1 MVKRFRTT
9 TALAGV
15 DLDVEEATV
24 FGLLG
29 PNGAGK
35 TTLVRILATLLAPDA
50 GRAEV
55 FGRDVVQDPAGVR
68 ELLGLTGQFAAVDEM
83 LTGRENLQMFGRL
96 FDLSAA
102 EARRRGNELL
112 ERFELADAADRPART
127 YSGGMRRRLDLA
139 SSLLTRPR
147 VLFLDEPTTGLDPRS
162 RIEIWS
168 VVRELVHDGTTLLL
182 TTQYLEEA
190 DQLAEQIA
198 VIDHGRVIAQGTGS
212 ELKDRVGGQI
222 LEVELVSAGER
233 ENARAALAG
242 IGCGEP
248 EPGERLAQLTIPA
261 PRDGLEM
268 IEDAASA
275 LRKAQIAVSDLGLR
289 RPTLDDVFLQLT
301 GAPPSENGA
310 GADTATGNGQ
320 PTAATAGGQPSAAT
334 PSALGVRAPAAPR
347 YPARRPSRW
356 WRVSPRELRGD
367 ITDARVVSAR
377 NLRHF
382 VRQPDLLVFSTIQP
396 IMFVLL
402 FTYVFGGAISHS
414 LPPGVSYID
423 YLLPGILVQSVTFR
437 ASMTAI
443 GLTDDLK
450 LGVIDRFRSMPM
462 ARSAVLIGRTAA
474 DLVRN
479 VLIILLMIIVGY
491 IIGFRFQAGV
501 VQAVGC
507 VALVTGFGLALS
519 WIFAFVALTVRSA
532 EAAQSAGFVVLF
544 PLVFASSVF
553 VPVSTLP
560 SWLQA
565 IAKVSPVTLTAN
577 AARSLSLVPGNTIVP
592 RRRHRLDHRPPGR
605 VHPTLGVALPPHDI
619 APLHDRPSGMLT
631 MTFRV
636 NFPTDRFQ

>member
-1 MVKRFRTT
+1 MPAVHVEGLIKRFGET

-15 DLDVEEATV
+15 DLDVDEGTV

-35 TTLVRILATLLAPDA
+35 TTLVRVLATLLVPDG

-55 FGRDVVQDPAGVR
+55 FGRDVVQDPSGVR

-96 FDLSAA
+96 FDLSAQDS
-102 EARRRGNELL
+102 RRRANELL
-112 ERFELADAADRPART
+112 ERFDLADAGDRRAGT

-147 VLFLDEPTTGLDPRS
+147 MLFLDEPTTGLDPRS

-168 VVRELVHDGTTLLL
+168 VVRELVQQGMTLLL

-190 DQLAEQIA
+190 DQLADQIA
-198 VIDHGRVIAQGTGS
+198 VIDHGRVIARGTGN
-212 ELKDRVGGQI
+212 ELKDQVGGQV
-222 LEVELVSAGER
+222 LEVELMSAAQR
-233 ENARAALAG
+233 DNAQAALAG
-242 IGCGEP
+242 IGCGGP
-248 EPGERLAQLTIPA
+248 EPGERLAQLTLPA

-268 IEDAASA
+268 IEEAAAA
-275 LRKAQIAVSDLGLR
+275 LRRAGIAVSDLGLR

-301 GAPPSENGA
+301 GAPPGEDGSA
-310 GADTATGNGQ
+310 APVSAGNGQ
-320 PTAATAGGQPSAAT
+320 PRSAPAGPLLAASPLAPGPDANGSAA
-334 PSALGVRAPAAPR
+334 LRRVPAG
-347 YPARRPSRW
+347 W
-356 WRVSPRELRGD
+356 LRGAA
-367 ITDARVVSAR
+367 TDARVVSGR

-382 VRQPDLLVFSTIQP
+382 IRQPDLLVFSTIKP

-443 GLTDDLK
+443 GLADDLK

-479 VLIILLMIIVGY
+479 VLIVLLMIVVGY
-491 IIGFRFQAGV
+491 IIGFRFQAGIP
-501 VQAVGC
+501 QAIACIAIVS
-507 VALVTGFGLALS
+507 AFGLALS
-519 WIFAFVALTVRSA
+519 WIFAFIAFTVRSG

-553 VPVSTLP
+553 VPVSSMP

-565 IAKVSPVTLTAN
+565 FAKVSPVTLTAN
-577 AARSLSLVPGNTIVP
+577 AARSLALVPAAPSSLGGAIAWSAAILAVFIP
-592 RRRHRLDHRPPGR
+592 FSVWRYRRM
-605 VHPTLGVALPPHDI
+605 
-619 APLHDRPSGMLT
+619 S
-631 MTFRV
+631 
-636 NFPTDRFQ
+636 

>member
-1 MVKRFRTT
+1 MADPAVHVEGVVKRFRAT

-15 DLDVEEATV
+15 DLDVQEATV

-35 TTLVRILATLLAPDA
+35 TTLVRVLATLLAPDA
-50 GRAEV
+50 GRAEI
-55 FGRDVVQDPAGVR
+55 FGRDVVRDPAGVR
-68 ELLGLTGQFAAVDEM
+68 ELMGLTGQFAAVDEM

-102 EARRRGNELL
+102 EARRRANELL
-112 ERFELADAADRPART
+112 ERFDLADAADRPART

-168 VVRELVHDGTTLLL
+168 VVRELVREGTTLLL

-222 LEVELVSAGER
+222 LEVELVRAAER
-233 ENARAALAG
+233 DSARAALAG

-248 EPGERLAQLTIPA
+248 EPGERVAQLTLPA

-275 LRKAQIAVSDLGLR
+275 LRKAGIAVSDLGLR

-310 GADTATGNGQ
+310 GAQDGNG
-320 PTAATAGGQPSAAT
+320 AGGPTPARASIAA
-334 PSALGVRAPAAPR
+334 APASLAPAVVR
-347 YPARRPSRW
+347 PAPRRPSRW
-356 WRVSPRELRGD
+356 RRLSPRELRAD
-367 ITDARVVSAR
+367 ITDAQVVSVR

-382 VRQPDLLVFSTIQP
+382 VRQPDLLIFSTIQP

-443 GLTDDLK
+443 GLSDDLK

-462 ARSAVLIGRTAA
+462 ARSAVLIGRTSA

-479 VLIILLMIIVGY
+479 VLIIVLMIIVGY

-501 VQAVGC
+501 LQAIGC
-507 VALVTGFGLALS
+507 ILLVSGFGLALS
-519 WIFAFVALTVRSA
+519 WIFAFLGLTVRSA

-553 VPVSTLP
+553 VPVSSMP

-565 IAKVSPVTLTAN
+565 FAKVSPVTLTAN
-577 AARSLSLVPGNTIVP
+577 SARSLALVPGTPSSLGGAIAWIAGLLAVFIP
-592 RRRHRLDHRPPGR
+592 LSVWRYRR
-605 VHPTLGVALPPHDI
+605 
-619 APLHDRPSGMLT
+619 
-631 MTFRV
+631 MT
-636 NFPTDRFQ
+636 

>member
-1 MVKRFRTT
+1 MTSDPAVHVEGLVKRFRTT

-35 TTLVRILATLLAPDA
+35 TTLVRVLTTLLAPDA
-50 GRAEV
+50 GSAEIL
-55 FGRDVVQDPAGVR
+55 GRDVVHDAAGVR
-68 ELLGLTGQFAAVDEM
+68 ELVALTGQFAAVDEL

-102 EARRRGNELL
+102 DAGRRANELL
-112 ERFELADAADRPART
+112 ERFDLADAADRPART

-162 RIEIWS
+162 RNEIWS
-168 VVRELVHDGTTLLL
+168 IVRELVRDGTTLLL

-190 DQLAEQIA
+190 DQLADQIA

-212 ELKDRVGGQI
+212 ELKDRVGGQF
-222 LEVELVSAGER
+222 LEVELVSAAER
-233 ENARAALAG
+233 EKARVALAG
-242 IGCGEP
+242 VGCSEP
-248 EPGERLAQLTIPA
+248 EPGERLAQLTLPA

-275 LRKAQIAVSDLGLR
+275 LRKAGIAVSDLGLR

-310 GADTATGNGQ
+310 TAEVTTGDGQ
-320 PTAATAGGQPSAAT
+320 SNPASP
-334 PSALGVRAPAAPR
+334 RARAREPLRPA
-347 YPARRPSRW
+347 ARRPR
-356 WRVSPRELRGD
+356 RRHLSPRALRRD
-367 ITDARVVSAR
+367 ITDARVVSLR

-382 VRQPDLLVFSTIQP
+382 VRQPDLLIFSTIQP

-437 ASMTAI
+437 ASQTAV
-443 GLTDDLK
+443 GLSDDLK

-462 ARSAVLIGRTAA
+462 ARSAVLVGRTSA

-479 VLIILLMIIVGY
+479 ILIIVLMIVVGY

-501 VQAVGC
+501 AQALGC
-507 VALVTGFGLALS
+507 IAIVTAFGLALS
-519 WIFAFVALTVRSA
+519 WIFAFVALTVRGA
-532 EAAQSAGFVVLF
+532 EAAQTAGFVVLF

-553 VPVSTLP
+553 VPVSSLP
-560 SWLQA
+560 HWLQV

-577 AARSLSLVPGNTIVP
+577 AARSLALVPGTPSSLGGAIAWIAGLLAVFIP
-592 RRRHRLDHRPPGR
+592 LSVWRYRR
-605 VHPTLGVALPPHDI
+605 
-619 APLHDRPSGMLT
+619 
-631 MTFRV
+631 MT
-636 NFPTDRFQ
+636 

>member
-1 MVKRFRTT
+1 VSDSAVHVEGVVKRFGRT
-9 TALAGV
+9 TALAGI
-15 DLDVEEATV
+15 DLDVEEATI

-55 FGRDVVQDPAGVR
+55 FGRDVVHDPAGVR
-68 ELLGLTGQFAAVDEM
+68 ELLGLTGQFAAVDEL

-96 FDLSAA
+96 FDLSAT
-102 EARRRGNELL
+102 EARRRADDLL
-112 ERFELADAADRPART
+112 ERFELANAADRMART

-168 VVRELVHDGTTLLL
+168 VVRELVHEGTTLLL

-222 LEVELVSAGER
+222 LEVELASAAQR
-233 ENARAALAG
+233 DIARAALTG

-248 EPGERLAQLTIPA
+248 EPGERLAQLTLPA

-275 LRKAQIAVSDLGLR
+275 LRRADIAVSDLGLR

-310 GADTATGNGQ
+310 EPKVATGHPQ
-320 PTAATAGGQPSAAT
+320 SPPS
-334 PSALGVRAPAAPR
+334 SALAAPGHAAPR
-347 YPARRPSRW
+347 PTPRRVPRWPRPSVRKL
-356 WRVSPRELRGD
+356 RED
-367 ITDARVVSAR
+367 ITDARVVTVR
-377 NLRHF
+377 NLLHF
-382 VRQPDLLVFSTIQP
+382 VRQPDLLIFSTIQP

-443 GLTDDLK
+443 GLSDDLK

-462 ARSAVLIGRTAA
+462 ARSAVLVGRTAA

-479 VLIILLMIIVGY
+479 ILIIVLMIIVGY
-491 IIGFRFQAGV
+491 IVGFRFHAGV
-501 VQAVGC
+501 LQALGC
-507 VALVTGFGLALS
+507 VALVSAFGLALS
-519 WIFAFVALTVRSA
+519 WIFAFVAFTVRSG
-532 EAAQSAGFVVLF
+532 EAAQSAGFVILF

-565 IAKVSPVTLTAN
+565 FAKLSPVTLTAN
-577 AARSLSLVPGNTIVP
+577 AARSLALVPGTPSSLGGAIAWIAGLLAVFIP
-592 RRRHRLDHRPPGR
+592 LSVWRYRR
-605 VHPTLGVALPPHDI
+605 
-619 APLHDRPSGMLT
+619 
-631 MTFRV
+631 MT
-636 NFPTDRFQ
+636 

>member
-1 MVKRFRTT
+1 MSDPAVHVEGVVKRFGDT

-15 DLDVEEATV
+15 DLDVEEASV

-35 TTLVRILATLLAPDA
+35 TTLVRVLATLLAPDA

-55 FGRDVVQDPAGVR
+55 FGLDVVHDAASVR
-68 ELLGLTGQFAAVDEM
+68 ELLGLTGQFAAVDEL
-83 LTGRENLQMFGRL
+83 LTGRENLEMFGRL

-102 EARRRGNELL
+102 DARARSNELL
-112 ERFELADAADRPART
+112 ERFDLADAADRTART

-162 RIEIWS
+162 RNEIWA
-168 VVRELVHDGTTLLL
+168 VVRELVREGTTLLL

-222 LEVELVSAGER
+222 LEVELMSAAQR
-233 ENARAALAG
+233 DNARAALSG

-248 EPGERLAQLTIPA
+248 EPGERLDQLTLPA

-275 LRKAQIAVSDLGLR
+275 LRKAEIAVSDLGLR

-301 GAPPSENGA
+301 GAPPSGNGA
-310 GADTATGNGQ
+310 RAETATSDGGPDAAGPSVAAARERAAAR
-320 PTAATAGGQPSAAT
+320 PTP
-334 PSALGVRAPAAPR
+334 APPPR
-347 YPARRPSRW
+347 RR
-356 WRVSPRELRGD
+356 RVSQRELRAD
-367 ITDARVVSAR
+367 VTDARVVTVR

-382 VRQPDLLVFSTIQP
+382 IRQPDLLVFSTIQP

-402 FTYVFGGAISHS
+402 FTYVFGGAISRS
-414 LPPGVSYID
+414 LPPSVPYID

-437 ASMTAI
+437 ASMTAV
-443 GLTDDLK
+443 GLSDDLK

-462 ARSAVLIGRTAA
+462 ARSAVLVGRTAA

-479 VLIILLMIIVGY
+479 VLIIGLMIVVGY
-491 IIGFRFQAGV
+491 IIGFQFRAGFL
-501 VQAVGC
+501 QAVGC
-507 VALVTGFGLALS
+507 VALVSGFGLALS

-532 EAAQSAGFVVLF
+532 EAAQSAGFVILF

-560 SWLQA
+560 DWLAA
-565 IAKVSPVTLTAN
+565 IAKVNPVTLTAN
-577 AARSLSLVPGNTIVP
+577 AARSLALVSGTPSSLGGAIAWIAGLLAVFVPLSVWRY
-592 RRRHRLDHRPPGR
+592 RR
-605 VHPTLGVALPPHDI
+605 
-619 APLHDRPSGMLT
+619 
-631 MTFRV
+631 MT
-636 NFPTDRFQ
+636 